1 MGTELGRGPVDQP
14 EVGEAEGERQRDLR
28 RAEFA
33 DVFASES
40 AFRAFYDRALPR
52 VYGYLLHRCGDRSLA
67 EDLTQ
72 TVFAEALRHRGE
84 FDGRSDAV
92 TWLTGIARHKLVDHV
107 RAESRSDRRLMQLT
121 VREIAVEPGADP
133 WQAADDRAALES
145 ALGRLPAEQRLVLVL
160 HHADGLPV
168 REVAQLI
175 HRSES
180 ATESLLSRS
189 MAALRAAWQEAGHD

>member
-1 MGTELGRGPVDQP
+1 MPAELDRGGVERPEAVEVD
-14 EVGEAEGERQRDLR
+14 GERLCALR

-33 DVFASES
+33 EAFASET
-40 AFRAFYDRALPR
+40 AFRAFYDRAMPR
-52 VYGYLLHRCGDRSLA
+52 VYGYLLHRCGDRALA

-72 TVFAEALRHRGE
+72 TAFTEALRHRGDY
-84 FDGRSDAV
+84 DGRSDAV

-107 RAESRSDRRLMQLT
+107 RAETRSDHRLMQLT
-121 VREIAVEPGADP
+121 VREITAEPSADA
-133 WQAADDRAALES
+133 WQAADDRAALE
-145 ALGRLPAEQRLVLVL
+145 AVLARLPADQRLVLVL

-168 REVAQLI
+168 REVARLI
-175 HRSES
+175 HRTES